1 MTDPVALTAVASTAL
16 VALVA
21 LAVAHQMTS
30 EQRRHDLVRAR
41 AERTWSVE
49 AEGMADLVATCR
61 SLVDAVDRPGSFDAI
76 AELDLERGDYEATV
90 REHLGVSEVGVRVGD
105 VVRRLH
111 ELVPVVELYASPRCR
126 EAFGELRWHLRD
138 SGYDPTASDRLAAIR
153 RGKAAAIESKDYRS
167 AATARR
173 LERELLEEA
182 RNRLTV
188 DLDRTRELAEQLIT
202 ATRES
207 IDGEPEGP
215 RPRGVRRRGR

>member
-1 MTDPVALTAVASTAL
+1 MTDPVALTAVVSTGL
-16 VALVA
+16 VAVVA
-21 LAVAHQMTS
+21 LGVAFQMTR

-41 AERTWSVE
+41 AERVWSVE

-61 SLVDAVDRPGSFDAI
+61 SLVDALDRPGSFDAI

-90 REHLGVSEVGVRVGD
+90 REHVGVSEIGVRIGD

-111 ELVPVVELYASPRCR
+111 ELVPAVELYGSPACR
-126 EAFGELRWHLRD
+126 KTFADLRWHLRD

-153 RGKAAAIESKDYRS
+153 RGKTAAIESKDYRS

-182 RNRLTV
+182 RNRLDI

-207 IDGEPEGP
+207 FAVEPEST
-215 RPRGVRRRGR
+215 RRSRRRGR